1 MIPAHPLIKSLLA
14 GLIAVGAILFAGCG
28 SPPPRTPAGIQAGWL
43 LRAARHLPISG
54 ADVAAHFDGR
64 FIRLVNPAQLNASL
78 AAVGGQLQGAGP
90 VQLKSITTDT
100 PRRLVADLSRGS
112 GPPVIVVSL
121 DVDIHGLIDGLRFKP
136 YVPHVAANW
145 CAIDA
150 AVRSVAPDVRWL
162 VADTTRGGCTP
173 IDSLGARADAPLAS
187 TFKLYVLDALG
198 KAVSAG
204 KLGWDQLLTV
214 TSANRSLPSG
224 DLQDLP
230 DGVAVSEVADKMTS
244 LSDNTAADMLT
255 DDLGRSAV
263 VSSMAAAGAEDL
275 WRDRPFLTT
284 REAFTITL
292 EQWPSLAQRYAG
304 AGRAGRRAL
313 LTDTVNKLPLPSP
326 AAVGAWRQ
334 PRYDNRI
341 EWFSSVANLCRAYES
356 LQAMS
361 RRPGLGEIAHA
372 MNIEPGGLNL
382 DSSRWKSTWFKGG
395 DEPGVLNLTY
405 LATTRGGHSYF
416 VGVLA
421 QNRRKAINQT
431 RAAEVLQ
438 SAIRAAFTLAAS
450 GQANSR
456 RR

>member
-78 AAVGGQLQGAGP
+78 AAVGGQLQGSGP

-100 PRRLVADLSRGS
+100 PRRLVAALSRGS
-112 GPPVIVVSL
+112 GPPLIVVSL

-284 REAFTITL
+284 REAFRP
-292 EQWPSLAQRYAG
+292 W
-304 AGRAGRRAL
+304 
-313 LTDTVNKLPLPSP
+313 
-326 AAVGAWRQ
+326 GAWRQ

-450 GQANSR
+450 GQANSGR
-456 RR
+456 R